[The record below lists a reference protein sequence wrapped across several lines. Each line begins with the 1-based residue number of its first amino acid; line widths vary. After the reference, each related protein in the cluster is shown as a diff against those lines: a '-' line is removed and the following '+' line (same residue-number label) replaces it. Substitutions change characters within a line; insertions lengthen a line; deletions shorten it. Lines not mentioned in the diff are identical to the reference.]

1 VLKRTRVFWPLLITV
16 FLADCTTKRVA
27 VETLSPGE
35 PQEVVGE
42 AFRFNLTFNRSAAM
56 GLPAGEYG
64 KEALGILSL
73 VVAAVLGM
81 WYRRSGPGDVL
92 LSGAL
97 ALVIAGAL
105 GNAWER
111 LFSPRGVVDLIDIG
125 MGSLSFWTFNIA
137 DVAITAGACLLAV
150 ASWRKE
156 RKAVAPLSEN
166 GS

>member
-1 VLKRTRVFWPLLITV
+1 LLKRTRVFWPLLITV
-16 FLADCTTKRVA
+16 LLADCTTKRVA

-35 PQEVVGE
+35 PQEVIGE

-73 VVAAVLGM
+73 IVAAGLGI
-81 WYRRSGPGDVL
+81 WYRRSAPGDVL
-92 LSGAL
+92 LSGAS

-111 LFSPRGVVDLIDIG
+111 LFSPRGVVDFIDIG
-125 MGSLSFWTFNIA
+125 MGALRFWTFNIA

-150 ASWRKE
+150 ALWRKDG
-156 RKAVAPLSEN
+156 KAVAHSSEE
-166 GS
+166 GG